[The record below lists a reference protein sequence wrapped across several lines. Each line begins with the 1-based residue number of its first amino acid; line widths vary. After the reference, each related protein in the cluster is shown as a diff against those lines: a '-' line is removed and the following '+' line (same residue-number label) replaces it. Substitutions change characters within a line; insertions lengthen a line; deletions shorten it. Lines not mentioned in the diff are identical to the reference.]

1 MLTSLICKFL
11 NTIDIEMMNSV
22 VGIYYLYN
30 PFSPRL
36 LNVIRIQEVM
46 VVVIK

>member
-36 LNVIRIQEVM
+36 RIQEVM